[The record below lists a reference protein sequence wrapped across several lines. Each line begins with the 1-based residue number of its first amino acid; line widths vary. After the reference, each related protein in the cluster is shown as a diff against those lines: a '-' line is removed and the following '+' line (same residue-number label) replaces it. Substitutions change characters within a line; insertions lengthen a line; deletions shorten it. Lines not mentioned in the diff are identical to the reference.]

1 MKESKLV
8 EMQNKIASLTKVMQ
22 QLINDF
28 VKLDS
33 LSRGTITALQL
44 FMGEDEWKK
53 IVAKMKKIN
62 EEEKNKSKEKKL
74 ELDGLE

>member
-1 MKESKLV
+1 MKEKNLI
-8 EMQNKIASLTKVMQ
+8 EMQNKIVSLTKVMQ

-44 FMGEDEWKK
+44 FVGEDEWKK
-53 IVAKMKKIN
+53 IVEKMKKID
-62 EEEKNKSKEKKL
+62 EEEKSKANEKKL
-74 ELDGLE
+74 DLDGLE

>member
-1 MKESKLV
+1 MKEKNLI

-44 FMGEDEWKK
+44 FIGEDEWKK
-53 IVAKMKKIN
+53 IVKKMKKID
-62 EEEKNKSKEKKL
+62 EEEKSKANEKKL
-74 ELDGLE
+74 DLDGLE

>member
-1 MKESKLV
+1 MKEKNLI

-44 FMGEDEWKK
+44 FIGEDEWKK
-53 IVAKMKKIN
+53 IVKKMKKIN
-62 EEEKNKSKEKKL
+62 EEEKSKANEKKL
-74 ELDGLE
+74 DLDGLE

>member
-1 MKESKLV
+1 MKEKNLI

-44 FMGEDEWKK
+44 FVGEDEWKK
-53 IVAKMKKIN
+53 IVEKMKKID
-62 EEEKNKSKEKKL
+62 EEEKSKANEKKL
-74 ELDGLE
+74 DLDGLE

>member
-1 MKESKLV
+1 MKEKNLI

-22 QLINDF
+22 QIINDF

-44 FMGEDEWKK
+44 FMGEDEWEK
-53 IVAKMKKIN
+53 IVKKMKDIDKK
-62 EEEKNKSKEKKL
+62 EKSKANEKKL
-74 ELDGLE
+74 DLDGLE

>member
-1 MKESKLV
+1 MKEKNLI

-22 QLINDF
+22 QIINDF

-44 FMGEDEWKK
+44 FMGEDEWQK
-53 IVAKMKKIN
+53 IVKKMKDLDKK
-62 EEEKNKSKEKKL
+62 EQSKANEKKL
-74 ELDGLE
+74 DLNGLE

>member
-1 MKESKLV
+1 MKEKNLI
-8 EMQNKIASLTKVMQ
+8 EMQNKIASLTNVIQ

-44 FMGEDEWKK
+44 FMGENE
-53 IVAKMKKIN
+53 MKVID
-62 EEEKNKSKEKKL
+62 EEEKTKANEKKL
-74 ELDGLE
+74 DLDGLE

>member
-1 MKESKLV
+1 MKEKNLI

-44 FMGEDEWKK
+44 FIGEDEWKK
-53 IVAKMKKIN
+53 IVEKMKKID
-62 EEEKNKSKEKKL
+62 EEEKSKANEKKL
-74 ELDGLE
+74 DLDGLE

>member
-1 MKESKLV
+1 MKEKSLI

-44 FMGEDEWKK
+44 FIGEDEWKK
-53 IVAKMKKIN
+53 IVEKMKKID
-62 EEEKNKSKEKKL
+62 EEEKSKANEKKL
-74 ELDGLE
+74 DLDGLE

>member
-62 EEEKNKSKEKKL
+62 E
-74 ELDGLE
+74 

>member
-1 MKESKLV
+1 MKEKSLI

-44 FMGEDEWKK
+44 FIGENEWKK
-53 IVAKMKKIN
+53 IVEKMKKID
-62 EEEKNKSKEKKL
+62 EEEKSKANEKKL
-74 ELDGLE
+74 DLDGLE

>member
-1 MKESKLV
+1 MKEKSLI

-33 LSRGTITALQL
+33 LSRGTIT
-44 FMGEDEWKK
+44 ECN
-53 IVAKMKKIN
+53 I
-62 EEEKNKSKEKKL
+62 S
-74 ELDGLE
+74 

>member
-1 MKESKLV
+1 MKEKNLI

-44 FMGEDEWKK
+44 FVGEDEWEK
-53 IVAKMKKIN
+53 IVKKMKDID
-62 EEEKNKSKEKKL
+62 EKEKSKANEKKL
-74 ELDGLE
+74 DLDGLE

>member
-33 LSRGTITALQL
+33 LSRCTITALQL

>member
-1 MKESKLV
+1 MKEKNLI

-22 QLINDF
+22 QIINDF

-44 FMGEDEWKK
+44 FMGEDEWQK
-53 IVAKMKKIN
+53 IVKKMKDID
-62 EEEKNKSKEKKL
+62 EKEKSKANEKKL
-74 ELDGLE
+74 DLDGLE

>member
-1 MKESKLV
+1 MKEKNLI
-8 EMQNKIASLTKVMQ
+8 EMQNKIASLTNVVQ

-44 FMGEDEWKK
+44 FMGEDEWQK
-53 IVAKMKKIN
+53 IVKKMKDID
-62 EEEKNKSKEKKL
+62 EKEKSKANEKKL
-74 ELDGLE
+74 DLDGLE

>member
-1 MKESKLV
+1 MKEKNLI

-22 QLINDF
+22 QIINDF

-44 FMGEDEWKK
+44 FMGEDEWQK
-53 IVAKMKKIN
+53 IVKKMKDLD
-62 EEEKNKSKEKKL
+62 EKEQSKANEKKL
-74 ELDGLE
+74 DLNGLE

>member
-1 MKESKLV
+1 
-8 EMQNKIASLTKVMQ
+8 MQNKIASLTKVMQ

-44 FMGEDEWKK
+44 FIGEDEWKK
-53 IVAKMKKIN
+53 IVEKMKKID
-62 EEEKNKSKEKKL
+62 EEEKSKANEKKL
-74 ELDGLE
+74 DLDGLE

>member
-1 MKESKLV
+1 MKEKNLI
-8 EMQNKIASLTKVMQ
+8 EMQNKIASLTNVVQ

-44 FMGEDEWKK
+44 FMGEEEWQK
-53 IVAKMKKIN
+53 IVKKMKDID
-62 EEEKNKSKEKKL
+62 EKEKSKANEKKL
-74 ELDGLE
+74 DLDGLE

>member
-1 MKESKLV
+1 MKEKNLIG
-8 EMQNKIASLTKVMQ
+8 MQNKIASLTNVVQ

-44 FMGEDEWKK
+44 FMGEDEWQK
-53 IVAKMKKIN
+53 IVKKMKDID
-62 EEEKNKSKEKKL
+62 EKEKSKANEKKL
-74 ELDGLE
+74 DLDGLE